1 MAVRGAIFEF
11 KHIAGHQE
19 DAALA
24 FESRQPRTRRV
35 ASSRRLP

>member
-24 FESRQPRTRRV
+24 FERRA